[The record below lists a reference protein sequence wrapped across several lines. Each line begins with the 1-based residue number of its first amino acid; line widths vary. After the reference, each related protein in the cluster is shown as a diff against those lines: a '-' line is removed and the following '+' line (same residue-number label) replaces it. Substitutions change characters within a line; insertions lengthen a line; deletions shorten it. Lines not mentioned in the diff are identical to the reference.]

1 MFTSLEKSSYG
12 YLLCEMIEDAKST
25 PLSRAREAV
34 QRVAG
39 LSNCG
44 QLDVPRR
51 RGRVRAI
58 RRSSL
63 QWHSHP
69 WQTLLQLA
77 SEHNKPDF
85 VRLLLEASASV
96 HPRLTTSE
104 VTKFITASHNQILI
118 HHLIES
124 KSLDECCTQ
133 PQRRNCSGPAS
144 SWDESKLQKCKFSEP
159 LVGVKHASWWF
170 FECREM

>member
-1 MFTSLEKSSYG
+1 MQIKFFFGDQDRLQSGCWMFTSLEKSSYG

-63 QWHSHP
+63 Q
-69 WQTLLQLA
+69 
-77 SEHNKPDF
+77 
-85 VRLLLEASASV
+85 
-96 HPRLTTSE
+96 
-104 VTKFITASHNQILI
+104 
-118 HHLIES
+118 
-124 KSLDECCTQ
+124 
-133 PQRRNCSGPAS
+133 
-144 SWDESKLQKCKFSEP
+144 
-159 LVGVKHASWWF
+159 
-170 FECREM
+170 